1 MEYGLSA
8 KKSGRC
14 GKVAICGGFIITII
28 EIIVI
33 ITYTANGYQPM
44 ADMATLP
51 KAEL

>member
-28 EIIVI
+28 EIVI
-33 ITYTANGYQPM
+33 ITYTTNGYQPM